1 MASSED
7 EIQINSPE
15 TMSLLVE
22 RGDLETAK
30 STFKLSAWIDWVRNN
45 PKNHSLITSFLLV
58 LLETLLLVE
67 NLSIDNK
74 LQNHYKNINGY
85 KTLLKEIQ
93 DTEKDLE
100 NLKTNNLNKN
110 DLTKEL
116 KSYKKEIP
124 DKKAKS
130 ENSEKEITKMPKIG
144 ELNSKIKEINK
155 ILPADIEFCYFG
167 FLEKDFE
174 KNIKNS
180 DFINLGISFQIRILL
195 KELSKNLGNSSSS
208 NGSQSNESVDN
219 LLTENR
225 DNPEVEHVT
234 KPKQLKLPD
243 PIRNIISK
251 LHSIYNFHDRNDVKK
266 RINRNEEYIQNIKNA
281 INLIRIQGKFKSY
294 VKSEEYAEYKKNPPP
309 NNGGKG
315 QRRRRGTKKT
325 SHSNRRKSSRR
336 NRRRTRRSRKVSRR

>member
-1 MASSED
+1 
-7 EIQINSPE
+7 
-15 TMSLLVE
+15 
-22 RGDLETAK
+22 
-30 STFKLSAWIDWVRNN
+30 
-45 PKNHSLITSFLLV
+45 
-58 LLETLLLVE
+58 
-67 NLSIDNK
+67 
-74 LQNHYKNINGY
+74 
-85 KTLLKEIQ
+85 
-93 DTEKDLE
+93 
-100 NLKTNNLNKN
+100 
-110 DLTKEL
+110 
-116 KSYKKEIP
+116 
-124 DKKAKS
+124 
-130 ENSEKEITKMPKIG
+130 MPKIG